1 VPKEKSGRRYA
12 EDFALIGGPLLSSWG
27 VDGYVLMGVAVGVR
41 TEVFPR
47 FWDCGSDGGK
57 LEVRREGADCFVLED
72 SSFRC
77 LVIDGGVW
85 SGGPTD
91 RRSRE

>member
-1 VPKEKSGRRYA
+1 
-12 EDFALIGGPLLSSWG
+12 
-27 VDGYVLMGVAVGVR
+27 MGVAVGIW

-47 FWDCGSDGGK
+47 FWEHRGNSGELKVQG
-57 LEVRREGADCFVLED
+57 EHMDCFVLED
-72 SSFRC
+72 LSFCC
-77 LVIDGGVW
+77 LIINGGVW